1 MATNSKRASTRF
13 DAHAFRMAGAAG
25 FTQDAAESIILTCG
39 AKNVDKALLAYTTGY
54 VAQWLAGAG
63 KPITDAQ
70 WKRAEILADSKASVG
85 PDAQTVP
92 AGKGKRTKAEHDAV
106 RAGARRF
113 NRKRAQL
120 NVKAANTKGGA
131 RKREK
136 AAPKVLANP
145 KVDNAQSAHNHL
157 LNMAKMMAGFI
168 AKNRENVSDAMTSL
182 VADFIGN
189 VAKLAK

>member
-1 MATNSKRASTRF
+1 MAKTSKRIAF

-25 FTQDAAESIILTCG
+25 FTQDAAEAIILTCG
-39 AKNVDKALLAYTTGY
+39 AKQVDKALLEYTTGY

-63 KPITDAQ
+63 CAISKAH
-70 WKRAEILADSKASVG
+70 WARAEILADSKASVG
-85 PDAQTVP
+85 PDSKTVP
-92 AGKGKRTKAEHDAV
+92 AGKVKRTKAEHDAV

-145 KVDNAQSAHNHL
+145 KVDNAQSAHAHL
-157 LNMAKMMAGFI
+157 LNMAKMMSGFV
-168 AKNRENVSDAMTSL
+168 AKNRDNVSDAMSAL
-182 VADFIGN
+182 VADFVGN
-189 VAKLAK
+189 VASLVK